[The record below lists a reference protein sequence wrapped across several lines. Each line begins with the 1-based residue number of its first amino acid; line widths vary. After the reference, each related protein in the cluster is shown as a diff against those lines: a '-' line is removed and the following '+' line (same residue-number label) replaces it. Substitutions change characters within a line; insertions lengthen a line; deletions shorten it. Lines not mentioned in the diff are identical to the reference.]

1 MVARLGN
8 EAHEY
13 KIWVMLRK
21 QVLNALYGAVVVI
34 TRMVFSTSTFAKRLD
49 FLSAKQ
55 RQRHKESPVRK
66 VHLLTVDTRT
76 VSAH

>member
-13 KIWVMLRK
+13 KIWVMLCK

-34 TRMVFSTSTFAKRLD
+34 TKMVFSTSTFAKRLD
-49 FLSAKQ
+49 FFTAKQ
-55 RQRHKESPVRK
+55 RQRHKESLVRK

-76 VSAH
+76 VSAQ